1 VAEPVVVPK
10 RPVRARVTLFGGK
23 RVNGEFFTEAAARTH
38 YGPETLLELLNNDTR
53 TFVPFN
59 AEGGTM
65 LLNRESVRLVEFD
78 SPELLDVFVRPDNE
92 YIYAVKIV
100 LRTET
105 QELALQGF
113 CYTGDLHPESR
124 RPADLL
130 NSRDKFLMFYST
142 GSLMLVNKDAVSHA
156 NVG

>member
-1 VAEPVVVPK
+1 
-10 RPVRARVTLFGGK
+10 
-23 RVNGEFFTEAAARTH
+23 
-38 YGPETLLELLNNDTR
+38 
-53 TFVPFN
+53 
-59 AEGGTM
+59 M

-92 YIYAVKIV
+92 YIYALKIV

-105 QELALQGF
+105 QELGLQGF

-124 RPADLL
+124 RPVDLL